1 MSDKTRISDD
11 VGPAGSVTVRFAE
24 KFAHSPQFMAVFHE
38 GMNLVEETAAYL
50 DGNGRAESRLLP
62 RMASLAYATESMR
75 LTTRLMQIA
84 SWLLLHRAVNEG
96 ELSEDE
102 ARQEK
107 RKVKLNEI
115 ASRKKDSEAYAELPA
130 GLKDLIARSVRL
142 HHRVVSLDTM
152 MYAKQAP
159 AQSPDNPI
167 RDQLGRIADAFAA
180 PKTR

>member
-1 MSDKTRISDD
+1 MSDKTRVSDD
-11 VGPAGSVTVRFAE
+11 GGPASSVTVRFAE

-38 GMNLVEETAAYL
+38 GMNMVEETAAYL
-50 DGNGRAESRLLP
+50 DGNGRTESRLLT

-75 LTTRLMQIA
+75 LTTRLMQLA

-115 ASRKKDSEAYAELPA
+115 SSSKTDSDAYAELPA
-130 GLKDLIARSVRL
+130 RLKDLMARSIRL
-142 HHRVVSLDTM
+142 HHRVVSLDAM

-159 AQSPDNPI
+159 AQAPDNPI
-167 RDQLGRIADAFAA
+167 HDQLGRIADAFGGSQT
-180 PKTR
+180 P